1 MQLKTRLTL
10 LFAIITTAIV
20 LVFAAVIYYT
30 AAADRAREFYD
41 LLSKEAITKANLVLD
56 ARVEPETLQDIYLR
70 NREVIN
76 EVEVAIYDDDFN
88 LLYHDAIAIDFV
100 KETREMN
107 DEILSKGEI
116 RFFQEGWQVIGIHFP
131 FRGNDYVLTAAA
143 YDGYGY
149 SKLDSLRTT
158 IIWLL
163 VVSIIV
169 FLIIGRYLSEKAF
182 RPIKQMISQARQ
194 ITATNLDLRIPSKEN
209 NDELSQL
216 AGTFNDMLDRL
227 EHSFDAQKQF
237 VSNISHEL
245 RTPLASIIAELEL
258 SCGKA
263 RTAAEYKEAIRNAL
277 ADARKLTTLSN
288 GLLDMAR
295 ASYDPAEI
303 KFRKVRVD
311 EVLLDARH
319 QVQKVSPGYRIDINF
334 SEDIDDDNQVS
345 VNGNEYLLKV
355 AFSNLFDNGC
365 KFSENMKSSVSISF
379 SERDVVLDFTDEG
392 IGIAPGEIDQVFTP
406 FFRGANHKFSDG
418 HGIGLP
424 LSQKII
430 HLHKGGISVS
440 SIPGKGT
447 KFIVTLPRITEQQTE
462 PLPPAVHEP
471 AASHKRGA
479 GAVVSNP

>member
-1 MQLKTRLTL
+1 MQLKTRLNL
-10 LFAIITTAIV
+10 LFTIITTAIV
-20 LVFAAVIYYT
+20 LVFSAVIYYS
-30 AAADRAREFYD
+30 ADKDREREFFD

-70 NREVIN
+70 NREIIN

-107 DEILSKGEI
+107 DDILAKGEI
-116 RFFQEGWQVIGIHFP
+116 RFSQEGWQVIGIRFP

-149 SKLDSLRTT
+149 SKLESLRAT

-163 VVSIIV
+163 VISIMGSWIV
-169 FLIIGRYLSEKAF
+169 GHFLSEKAF
-182 RPIKQMISQARQ
+182 RPIQQMISQARQ

-227 EHSFDAQKQF
+227 EKSFDAQKQF

-258 SCGKA
+258 SDGKA
-263 RTAAEYKEAIRNAL
+263 RNTVEYMEAIRNAL
-277 ADARKLTTLSN
+277 ADARKLKTLSN
-288 GLLDMAR
+288 GLLDMAK

-319 QVQKVSPGYRIDINF
+319 QVQKIGAGYRININF
-334 SEDIDDDNQVS
+334 TEDIEDDNQVS

-365 KFSENMKSSVSISF
+365 KFSENMKCAVSISF
-379 SERDVVLDFTDEG
+379 SEKDVMLDFTDEG
-392 IGIAPGEIDQVFTP
+392 IGIKPEEIDQVFKP
-406 FFRGANHKFSDG
+406 FFRGANRNFSDG

-430 HLHKGGISVS
+430 HLHKGSISVS
-440 SIPGKGT
+440 SVPGKGT
-447 KFIVTLPRITEQQTE
+447 NFTVTLPRITEQQTE
-462 PLPPAVHEP
+462 PLPSAVHEP
-471 AASHKRGA
+471 ARSHRRGA
-479 GAVVSNP
+479 GAVVSKA